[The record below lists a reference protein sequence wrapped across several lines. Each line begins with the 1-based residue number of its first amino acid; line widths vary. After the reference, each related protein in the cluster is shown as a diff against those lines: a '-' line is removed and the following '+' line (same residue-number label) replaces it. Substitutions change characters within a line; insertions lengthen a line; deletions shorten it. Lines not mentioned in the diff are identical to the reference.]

1 MICFVILFVMN
12 FLWNQEKNELLKLER
27 NVCFE
32 DVVTLINDDCILDII
47 KHPNDKKYPEQ
58 KIYLVLLQG
67 YVHMVPF
74 VRNDKEIFLKTI
86 VPSRKM
92 HKLYKGKSYEI

>member
-1 MICFVILFVMN
+1 MN
-12 FLWNQEKNELLKLER
+12 FKWNIEKNKLLKKER

-32 DVVTLINDDCILDII
+32 DVVALIYEDKILDII
-47 KHPNDKKYPEQ
+47 KHPNAVKYPNQ
-58 KIYLVLLQG
+58 KIYIVLLQN

-74 VRNDKEIFLKTI
+74 VKKEDEIFLKTI

-92 HKLYKGKSYEI
+92 NKLYNKGVDDENG

>member
-1 MICFVILFVMN
+1 M
-12 FLWNQEKNELLKLER
+12 EYRKNKRLKEER

-32 DVVTLINDDCILDII
+32 DVVALIYEDKVLDII
-47 KHPNDKKYPEQ
+47 KHPNIEKYPNQ
-58 KIYLVLLQG
+58 SIYILLLQN

-74 VRNDKEIFLKTI
+74 VKQDGEIFLKTI

-92 HKLYKGKSYEI
+92 NKRYKGVIDENG

>member
-1 MICFVILFVMN
+1 MN
-12 FLWNQEKNELLKLER
+12 FKWNIEKNKLLKAER

-32 DVVTLINDDCILDII
+32 DVVALIYEDKVLDII
-47 KHPNDKKYPEQ
+47 KHPNSVTYPTQ
-58 KIYLVLLQG
+58 SIYIVLLQN

-74 VRNDKEIFLKTI
+74 VKTEDEIFQKTI

-92 HKLYKGKSYEI
+92 NKLYRGKGVENENG